1 VPWGRTGAADWRDLE
16 DNQGHQETTNLKV
29 SGRFSANSPGL
40 RKRWSTLHCDDA
52 GGGMGKSNIDVE
64 VSDLQ
69 AGLALVRRVLG
80 GLKVAASTVIYA
92 QQGDRSKGTGQV
104 TTYRVYEQP

>member
-1 VPWGRTGAADWRDLE
+1 MDAHEPAFLEIVLESAAFTFDGRYEIEDPVHEALTAAGIGE
-16 DNQGHQETTNLKV
+16 VIG
-29 SGRFSANSPGL
+29 S
-40 RKRWSTLHCDDA
+40 

-80 GLKVAASTVIYA
+80 GLRVAAGTVIHA
-92 QQGDRSKGTGQV
+92 QQGDQAKGTGQV
-104 TTYRVYEQP
+104 ATYRVYEQP

>member
-1 VPWGRTGAADWRDLE
+1 MDAHEPAFLEIVLDSAEFTFDGRYEIENPLHEALTAAGIGEVTG
-16 DNQGHQETTNLKV
+16 
-29 SGRFSANSPGL
+29 S
-40 RKRWSTLHCDDA
+40 

-69 AGLALVRRVLG
+69 VGLALVRRVLG

-92 QQGDRSKGTGQV
+92 QQGDQAKGTGQV